1 MLILA
6 SDHAGFE
13 LKQFLNKFFILNGID
28 FIDAGALD
36 YDPDDDYPDLADKA
50 VRTVLED
57 ERNFGVF
64 ICGSG
69 IGMSMC
75 ANRYPGIR
83 AVLAYDKKT
92 AESARLHNNAN
103 VLCLGQRR
111 VSKSK
116 ALKIILKFVSTKFAN
131 EERHIRRLGK
141 F

>member
-36 YDPDDDYPDLADKA
+36 YDPDDDYPDLVDKA

-57 ERNFGVF
+57 ENNFGVF

-83 AVLAYDKKT
+83 AVLAYDEKT
-92 AESARLHNNAN
+92 AKMARVHNNAN

-111 VSKSK
+111 VNKNK

>member
-6 SDHAGFE
+6 SDHGGFE

-28 FIDAGALD
+28 FIDAGALE
-36 YDPDDDYPDLADKA
+36 YDPNDDYPDLIDKA

-57 ERNFGVF
+57 ENNFGVF
-64 ICGSG
+64 ICRTG
-69 IGMSMC
+69 IGISMC

-83 AVLAYDKKT
+83 AVLAHDKKT
-92 AESARLHNNAN
+92 AESARLRNNAN
-103 VLCLGQRR
+103 VLCLAQDRIG
-111 VSKSK
+111 KNK

-131 EERHIRRLGK
+131 EERDIRRLGK

>member
-57 ERNFGVF
+57 ENNFGVF

-92 AESARLHNNAN
+92 AESARIHNNAN
-103 VLCLGQRR
+103 VLSLGQRR
-111 VSKSK
+111 VSKNK

>member
-36 YDPDDDYPDLADKA
+36 YDPDDDYPDLVDKA

-57 ERNFGVF
+57 ENNFGVF

-83 AVLAYDKKT
+83 AVLAYDEKT
-92 AESARLHNNAN
+92 AKMARVHNNAN

-111 VSKSK
+111 VNKNK
-116 ALKIILKFVSTKFAN
+116 ALRIILKFVSTKFAN